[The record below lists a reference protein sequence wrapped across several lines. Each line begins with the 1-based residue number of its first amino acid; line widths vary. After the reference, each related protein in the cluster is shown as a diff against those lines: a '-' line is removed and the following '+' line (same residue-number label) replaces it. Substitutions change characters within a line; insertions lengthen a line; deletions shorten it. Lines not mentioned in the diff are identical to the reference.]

1 MAKRVA
7 DPVRE
12 QRLLKLSIAVV
23 LFLAVVSIGF
33 GLWSGSKAITFDG
46 FYNLIDAGMTTVA
59 LLITRLIARGEDDRF
74 QYGYWH
80 LEPLLG
86 LVNGIVLATACAY
99 AFLDG
104 LNGLRTGGA
113 AVALGPGAAFAGA
126 LAVLHLVMYAFIR
139 RSAADLASDF
149 LRIDAQGWLMGGVLS
164 GALCLS
170 FVIGGV
176 LAGSGAAALAPFVDP
191 VVLMLAAICLAPF
204 PIVTLWAAVRDIL
217 QIAPTDLSRSVREV
231 AQATAARHGFAE
243 STSHV
248 SRSGRQMF
256 VEIGLV
262 APAGT
267 MTKSFA
273 ELDAIRGEIAE
284 AMGGLGPGYWLTVD
298 FTADKRWI

>member
-1 MAKRVA
+1 MVTRSATL
-7 DPVRE
+7 RE

-23 LFLAVVSIGF
+23 LFIAFVSIAF

-46 FYNLIDAGMTTVA
+46 FYNLTDAGMTMVA
-59 LLITRLIARGEDDRF
+59 LLVTRLIARGEDDRF
-74 QYGYWH
+74 QFGYWH

-104 LNGLRTGGA
+104 LNGLRTGGTA
-113 AVALGPGAAFAGA
+113 IDFGPGAIFAGA
-126 LAVLHLVMYAFIR
+126 LAVLSLGMYAYIR
-139 RSAADLASDF
+139 RTAADLASDF
-149 LRIDAQGWLMGGVLS
+149 LRVDARGWLMGGVLS

-170 FVIGGV
+170 FIVGG
-176 LAGSGAAALAPFVDP
+176 LLTRAGAATLAPFVDP
-191 VVLMLAAICLAPF
+191 LVLIAVAICLAPF
-204 PIVTLWAAVRDIL
+204 PVMTLWAAGRDIL
-217 QIAPTDLSRSVREV
+217 QIAPPDLSRSVRE
-231 AQATAARHGFAE
+231 AARATAERHGFVE

-248 SRSGRQMF
+248 SRAGRQIF

-262 APAGT
+262 APAGS

-273 ELDAIRGEIAE
+273 ELDTIRGEIAE

-298 FTADKRWI
+298 FTADRRWI